1 MVCIYLLFS
10 VQGIFYDILL
20 FNNQLIICT
29 HLLQLGGFQE
39 KLTNKKKK
47 QLNTGLQIYFFSEIY
62 LFFKSN
68 QSTITCTSSKTRT
81 LYLSLGSE
89 EFRKFLLVSW
99 FNTDTGLSTWDT
111 IEMNQLLTGEV
122 V

>member
-47 QLNTGLQIYFFSEIY
+47 IVEY
-62 LFFKSN
+62 
-68 QSTITCTSSKTRT
+68 
-81 LYLSLGSE
+81 
-89 EFRKFLLVSW
+89 
-99 FNTDTGLSTWDT
+99 
-111 IEMNQLLTGEV
+111 
-122 V
+122 